1 MITIIDFQAGN
12 LFNVQNALNQ
22 IGVKSIITSNPQDI
36 IQAKK
41 IIFPGVGA
49 AGATMK
55 NLQKLNLIEPI
66 KNYIKSNR
74 PFLGICLG
82 AQILLSKSAENN
94 TECLNIIS
102 GKNLKFKNK
111 NLTVPHMGW
120 NQVNII
126 RKNKLFTDIPSN
138 CYFYFIHSYYLSPK
152 EKISV
157 ISETDYGINFASALQ
172 INNLYAVQF
181 HPEKSAKW
189 GLKLL
194 NNFCK
199 LC

>member
-1 MITIIDFQAGN
+1 MITIIDYKAGN
-12 LFNVQNALNQ
+12 LFSVQNALKQ
-22 IGVKSIITSNPQDI
+22 IGIESLITSNPQDI
-36 IQAKK
+36 IKAKK

-49 AGATMK
+49 AGSAMK
-55 NLQKLNLIEPI
+55 NLKKLNLIAPI

-82 AQILLSKSAENN
+82 AQILLEKSEENSAK
-94 TECLNIIS
+94 CLNIIP
-102 GKNLKFKNK
+102 GKNLKFKIN

-120 NQVNII
+120 NQVRII
-126 RKNKLFTDIPSN
+126 KKNKLFTDIPSN
-138 CYFYFIHSYYLSPK
+138 SFFYFIHSYYLSPK

-157 ISETDYGINFASALQ
+157 IGETNYGINFASVLQ

-181 HPEKSAKW
+181 HPEKSAKI